1 MRTRIAMIT
10 VAAVMALQF
19 TFAQE
24 GAKKFNSE
32 DKKIAF
38 ASANLLSALQS
49 TNQGVIESALQITAR
64 MKMQHPAANIS
75 KLVTVM
81 NTIWKNHPNGVIRY
95 KAYLAMS
102 ICDNPE
108 WFSTISTLDNKE
120 NEQFFYSVS
129 NIMREHLLSM
139 NEN

>member
-10 VAAVMALQF
+10 VAAVIALQF
-19 TFAQE
+19 IFAQE
-24 GAKKFNSE
+24 GAKKFDTEN
-32 DKKIAF
+32 KKIAF
-38 ASANLLSALQS
+38 AAANLLSALQS
-49 TNQGVIESALQITAR
+49 TNPGVIESALQISAQ
-64 MKMQHPAANIS
+64 MKMQYPSANVS

-108 WFSTISTLDNKE
+108 WFSTISTLDKNE
-120 NEQFFYSVS
+120 NEKFFYSVS
-129 NIMREHLLSM
+129 NVMREHLLSI